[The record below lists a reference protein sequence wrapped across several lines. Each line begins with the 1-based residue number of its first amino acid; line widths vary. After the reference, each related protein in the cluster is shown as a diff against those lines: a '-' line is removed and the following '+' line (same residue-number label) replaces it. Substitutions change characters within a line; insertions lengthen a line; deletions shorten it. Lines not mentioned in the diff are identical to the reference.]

1 MTPCLQF
8 PILNHIPPKLR
19 KFLLTVMIISVCTV
33 SFNCNSQSCKTIP
46 SHFKSYEEAI
56 ATVKKLHF
64 TVDEDVNTSRST
76 FIQAAHY
83 YSCDGKTGYFI
94 IKIKDFEY
102 IHENMPIAVWK
113 GFKGSSSFGTFYN
126 LNIRNKYQM
135 IVN

>member
-1 MTPCLQF
+1 MENIDVKNINEF
-8 PILNHIPPKLR
+8 H
-19 KFLLTVMIISVCTV
+19 
-33 SFNCNSQSCKTIP
+33 
-46 SHFKSYEEAI
+46 EAI